1 MSINIPFLP
10 LTNNALSFSKD
21 IYQNY
26 LLYFSGSMPTLQEE
40 GPVTVSIG
48 NAQPVTSHDL
58 CALRSSPSTSTT
70 TSVSPSSSIPVSA
83 AISQVFS
90 SPITSHAYSSNS
102 HTMPNAKLRSPTGIS
117 HSGSQSSSNPQ
128 VGLFNGEYFF

>member
-1 MSINIPFLP
+1 
-10 LTNNALSFSKD
+10 
-21 IYQNY
+21 
-26 LLYFSGSMPTLQEE
+26 MPTLQEE
-40 GPVTVSIG
+40 GPVTVSIE

-90 SPITSHAYSSNS
+90 SPITSHTYSSNS
-102 HTMPNAKLRSPTGIS
+102 HTMPNAKLRSPTGVSVIS

-128 VGLFNGEYFF
+128 VSKSFFMCF